1 MIDVK
6 KFAMA
11 KRPTASILQRFDNL
25 DFRLLSSAFGFALPG
40 RRDNNN
46 PLALLASKR
55 LHSHRLSQQYQ
66 EVCTNG

>member
-1 MIDVK
+1 MIEVK

-25 DFRLLSSAFGFALPG
+25 DFRLLSSAFAFALPG

-46 PLALLASKR
+46 PLALLACRKAAFA
-55 LHSHRLSQQYQ
+55 
-66 EVCTNG
+66 

>member
-1 MIDVK
+1 MIEVK

-11 KRPTASILQRFDNL
+11 KGPTAGILQRFYYL

-46 PLALLASKR
+46 PLALLALQR
-55 LHSHRLSQQYQ
+55 LHSHRLSLQYQ

>member
-1 MIDVK
+1 MIEVK

-11 KRPTASILQRFDNL
+11 KTPTASILQRFYNL

>member
-1 MIDVK
+1 MIEVK

-11 KRPTASILQRFDNL
+11 KGPTASILQRFYNL
-25 DFRLLSSAFGFALPG
+25 DFRLLSSAFAFALPG

-46 PLALLASKR
+46 PLALLAPKR
-55 LHSHRLSQQYQ
+55 LHSHRLSQKYQ

>member
-1 MIDVK
+1 MIEVK
-6 KFAMA
+6 KFAMD
-11 KRPTASILQRFDNL
+11 KTPTASILQRFDNL

-46 PLALLASKR
+46 PLALLAPKR

>member
-1 MIDVK
+1 MIEVK

-11 KRPTASILQRFDNL
+11 KRPTASILQRFYNL
-25 DFRLLSSAFGFALPG
+25 DFRLLSCAFGFALPG

>member
-11 KRPTASILQRFDNL
+11 KRPTAGILQRFYNL
-25 DFRLLSSAFGFALPG
+25 DFRLLSSAFAFALPG
-40 RRDNNN
+40 CRDNNN
-46 PLALLASKR
+46 PLALLAPKR

>member
-1 MIDVK
+1 MVK
-6 KFAMA
+6 RAA
-11 KRPTASILQRFDNL
+11 AGILQRFYNL
-25 DFRLLSSAFGFALPG
+25 DFRLLSSAFAFALPG

-46 PLALLASKR
+46 PLALLAPTR

>member
-1 MIDVK
+1 MNEVK
-6 KFAMA
+6 KITMA
-11 KRPTASILQRFDNL
+11 KRATAGILQRSYNL

-40 RRDNNN
+40 RRENTN
-46 PLALLASKR
+46 PLALLAPKR